1 MMRAKID
8 YEVGAPPSGP
18 SPDSLA
24 AAVLSLLEV
33 RDVEQRGR
41 AVEDAAT
48 AVDPTELVELLATS
62 DNSRLRNGAIEALGH
77 GGDRA
82 IPALL
87 RALRDRDPEKVMF
100 AAGVLGRSRARD
112 VVPHL
117 VELLRHGDL
126 NVAQTAIESLAQLRA
141 PSAVDAL
148 IGVLDGDPWLRF
160 SAVRALGEIGAA
172 RAVVPLATTLPDELL
187 RHSAI
192 EALGKIGTLDAL
204 RVLVQVL
211 REEGD
216 LDLFGACLRAV
227 AQVIDQHPDEQVL
240 ASVEGWTRRR
250 HQRDRA
256 HAARARP
263 PRRLRRAPRPTTV
276 AVREAAIAV
285 VRVLKIR
292 DLYAPMMMAARDPR
306 LESALH
312 FAAVAIGREIAS
324 AVEGSLRSPELRVR
338 LLGARCAG
346 SVGLAS
352 PDALV
357 PLLQDAEAPVRRS
370 ALAALY
376 RLRGERAAPALR
388 EALADGDDKV
398 QSAATS
404 LLATL
409 DPERVTDVVFES
421 RVDSP
426 RVYAAML
433 RVFCDNPHPGQRVFI
448 HGRLRDPIPEVRRW
462 AVRALGQ
469 QTPFQLGDA
478 LRPLLRDP
486 ALAVRREVVRVL
498 ASQHDTRTRRLLLD
512 HIEADPETR
521 IDAVRAFA
529 ERGDATI
536 VPYLVEL
543 YDWGDREL
551 RLAILEALTQLHDAA
566 AEPLLARL
574 LSDPDAT
581 TRRRATQLPPR
592 ALRDRHRAAS
602 TCSRRRATRTWR
614 GAPRGDEARRS
625 GVLEGR
631 RGSDTALRA
640 DSAWTSTTRSRG
652 SPSRPS
658 RGGDGVGGRCFSPI
672 PSRCRRRGSSPY
684 RRNRSTAPRPSLA
697 SLGLDE
703 NHRPPDMVG
712 PVKALRDVFLGAMS
726 FPDPPRTR

>member
-8 YEVGAPPSGP
+8 YDVGAPASGP
-18 SPDSLA
+18 PPDSLA

-33 RDVEQRGR
+33 RDVEERAH
-41 AVEDAAT
+41 AVEEAAI
-48 AVDPTELVELLATS
+48 AVDPGELVELLATG

-87 RALRDRDPEKVMF
+87 KALRDRDPEKVMF
-100 AAGVLGRSRARD
+100 AAGVLGKSRARD

-117 VELLRHGDL
+117 VELIGHGDL

-148 IGVLDGDPWLRF
+148 IAVLDGDPWLRF
-160 SAVRALGEIGAA
+160 AAVRALGEIGEA
-172 RAVVPLATTLPDELL
+172 RAVRPLAGTLPDDLV
-187 RHSAI
+187 RFSAI

-204 RVLVQVL
+204 RELVRVL
-211 REEGD
+211 RDAGD
-216 LDLFGACLRAV
+216 LDLFASCLRAV
-227 AQVIDQHPDEQVL
+227 AKVIDQHPDEQVL
-240 ASVEGWTRRR
+240 ATVEGWSEIASTDS
-250 HQRDRA
+250 HA
-256 HAARARP
+256 HTLLERVLLDDAAIA
-263 PRRLRRAPRPTTV
+263 TSDGS

-292 DLYAPMMMAARDPR
+292 DLYAVMMEAARDPR

-312 FAAVAIGREIAS
+312 FAAVAVGREIAT
-324 AVEGSLRSPELRVR
+324 AVEASLRSPDLRVR

-357 PLLQDAEAPVRRS
+357 PLLQDAEPSIRA
-370 ALAALY
+370 AALGSLG

-388 EALADGDDKV
+388 EALADGDDEV

-409 DPERVTDVVFES
+409 DPERVTEVVFES

-448 HGRLRDPIPEVRRW
+448 LGCLRDPEPDVRRW
-462 AVRALGQ
+462 AVRALGR
-469 QTPFQLGDA
+469 QTPFQLGDV

-486 ALAVRREVVRVL
+486 ALPVRREVVRVL
-498 ASQHDTRTRRLLLD
+498 ASQHDVRTRRLLLD

-529 ERGDATI
+529 DRADATI

-543 YDWGDREL
+543 YDRSEREL
-551 RLAILEALTQLHDAA
+551 RLAVLDALTELRDPR

-574 LSDPDAT
+574 LSDPDPT
-581 TRRRATQLPPR
+581 MRRRATQLLGR
-592 ALRDRHRAAS
+592 FR
-602 TCSRRRATRTWR
+602 TETATRHVLAATR
-614 GAPRGDEARRS
+614 DADREVRLVATKLVVELGGEGAHAALERLCMDPDETIAAIADHALEAIPDEEPTLQRRP
-625 GVLEGR
+625 L
-631 RGSDTALRA
+631 
-640 DSAWTSTTRSRG
+640 
-652 SPSRPS
+652 
-658 RGGDGVGGRCFSPI
+658 
-672 PSRCRRRGSSPY
+672 
-684 RRNRSTAPRPSLA
+684 APP
-697 SLGLDE
+697 
-703 NHRPPDMVG
+703 
-712 PVKALRDVFLGAMS
+712 
-726 FPDPPRTR
+726 